1 MKSVPK
7 GDWLFHTFIYSELS
21 IIFIL
26 TKEIGQRSIT
36 TSLPYFFLLTYYIKS
51 FALYFFFNV
60 TSLISTTP
68 PLFWERI
75 AT

>member
-36 TSLPYFFLLTYYIKS
+36 TSLPYFLLTYYIKS